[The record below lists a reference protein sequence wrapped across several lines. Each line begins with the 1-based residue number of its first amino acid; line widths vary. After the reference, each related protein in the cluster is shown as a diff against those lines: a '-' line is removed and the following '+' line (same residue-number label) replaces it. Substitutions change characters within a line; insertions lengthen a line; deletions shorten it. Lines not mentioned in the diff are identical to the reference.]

1 MAVLIVGL
9 IVFLGLHSVRVVAE
23 PWRVRQQ
30 AALGE
35 ARWKI
40 LYSVVSIGSLALV
53 IWGFSLARVATP
65 VLWVPPKALH
75 SVTALLVL
83 VAFVLLVA
91 GYVPGTRIQAA
102 VGHPV
107 TLSAKTW
114 SFAHLLSA
122 GTLADVVLFG
132 SFLGWSVVVFVS
144 ARRRDRASFAA
155 ASAAATQAKADSVT
169 APAAK
174 PRPQGTLARDAVAVV
189 IGAAAWF
196 VFRARLHEWLIG
208 VRPFD

>member
-9 IVFLGLHSVRVVAE
+9 ILFLGLHSVRVVAE
-23 PWRVRQQ
+23 PWRARQQ

-35 ARWKI
+35 ARWKM

-65 VLWVPPKALH
+65 VLWVPPRALH
-75 SVTALLVL
+75 WVTALLVL

-114 SFAHLLSA
+114 SFGHLLSA

-132 SFLGWSVVVFVS
+132 SFLVWSVAVFVS

-155 ASAAATQAKADSVT
+155 ASAATT
-169 APAAK
+169 EAK
-174 PRPQGTLARDAVAVV
+174 PRPQGSLARDAVAVV

>member
-9 IVFLGLHSVRVVAE
+9 ILFLGLHSVRVVAE
-23 PWRVRQQ
+23 PWRARQQ

-35 ARWKI
+35 ARWKM

-65 VLWVPPKALH
+65 VLWVPPRALH
-75 SVTALLVL
+75 WVTALLVL

-114 SFAHLLSA
+114 SFGHLLSA

-132 SFLGWSVVVFVS
+132 SFLVWSVVVFVS

>member
-9 IVFLGLHSVRVVAE
+9 ILFLGLHSLRIVAE
-23 PWRVRQQ
+23 PWRARQV
-30 AALGE
+30 AALGDM
-35 ARWKI
+35 RWKG
-40 LYSVVSIGSLALV
+40 LYSVASIGSLALL
-53 IWGFSLARVATP
+53 IWGFSLARTGTP

-75 SVTALLVL
+75 YATALLVL

-91 GYVPGTRIQAA
+91 GYVPGTRIKAA

-132 SFLGWSVVVFVS
+132 SFLAWSVVVFVS

-155 ASAAATQAKADSVT
+155 ASAAATQAQ
-169 APAAK
+169 
-174 PRPQGTLARDAVAVV
+174 PRPQGSLARDALAVA

-196 VFRARLHEWLIG
+196 VFAARLHEWLIG
-208 VRPFD
+208 VRPFG

>member
-9 IVFLGLHSVRVVAE
+9 ILFLGLHSVRVVAE
-23 PWRVRQQ
+23 PWRARQQ

-35 ARWKI
+35 ARWKM

>member
-1 MAVLIVGL
+1 
-9 IVFLGLHSVRVVAE
+9 
-23 PWRVRQQ
+23 
-30 AALGE
+30 
-35 ARWKI
+35 
-40 LYSVVSIGSLALV
+40 
-53 IWGFSLARVATP
+53 
-65 VLWVPPKALH
+65 
-75 SVTALLVL
+75 
-83 VAFVLLVA
+83 
-91 GYVPGTRIQAA
+91 
-102 VGHPV
+102 
-107 TLSAKTW
+107 
-114 SFAHLLSA
+114 
-122 GTLADVVLFG
+122 VLFG
-132 SFLGWSVVVFVS
+132 SFLGWSVAVFVS